1 MISRSITVSYS
12 HTPTT
17 MVIYWSIKTAIDT
30 IAYGMGKTDEVKGTG
45 VFRSFEL
52 KREKEKTEEK
62 KEEEEK
68 DTMTSTKDEEGV
80 TKK

>member
-1 MISRSITVSYS
+1 
-12 HTPTT
+12 

-52 KREKEKTEEK
+52 KREKTEEK

>member
-1 MISRSITVSYS
+1 L
-12 HTPTT
+12 HTE
-17 MVIYWSIKTAIDT
+17 WEKQ
-30 IAYGMGKTDEVKGTG
+30 
-45 VFRSFEL
+45 
-52 KREKEKTEEK
+52 REPTEEK

>member
-1 MISRSITVSYS
+1 
-12 HTPTT
+12 

-52 KREKEKTEEK
+52 KREAPEK

>member
-1 MISRSITVSYS
+1 
-12 HTPTT
+12 
-17 MVIYWSIKTAIDT
+17 
-30 IAYGMGKTDEVKGTG
+30 MGKTDQVKGTG

-52 KREKEKTEEK
+52 KRETTEAK

>member
-52 KREKEKTEEK
+52 KREKAEEK